1 MKYHS
6 VFDIIGPIM
15 IGPSSSHTAGAARIG
30 KAARSLFAR
39 QPKKAII
46 TLYGSFAK
54 TYKGHGTD
62 VAIVGGIL
70 GFDTYDNRIVDS
82 LVIAKDLGI
91 EIQVIPSNEQSEHPN
106 TARIYLED
114 EKGTLEIVGVSIGG
128 GKVEIVEIQGFKIKV
143 SGNQPSLIVFHEDRH
158 GVIASVST
166 TLSKFEINIGYMEV
180 ARKEK
185 GSIAMMVIETDQ
197 RITREVLNE
206 LESLKAVRQVALLK
220 TS

>member
-1 MKYHS
+1 MKYQS
-6 VFDIIGPIM
+6 VFDIIGPVM

-30 KAARSLFAR
+30 KAALSLFGR
-39 QPKKAII
+39 QPKKAVI
-46 TLYGSFAK
+46 TLYGSFTK

-91 EIQVIPSNEQSEHPN
+91 EIQFIPSNEQSEHPN

-128 GKVEIVEIQGFKIKV
+128 GKIEIVEIQGFKIKV
-143 SGNQPSLIVFHEDRH
+143 SGNQPLLIVFHEDRY

-166 TLSKFEINIGYMEV
+166 TLSKFKINIGYMEV

-185 GSIAMMVIETDQ
+185 GSLALMVIETDQ
-197 RITREVLNE
+197 PITQDVLKE
-206 LESLKAVRQVALLK
+206 LELLNAVRQVALLK

>member
-6 VFDIIGPIM
+6 VFDIIGPVM

-30 KAARSLFAR
+30 KAARSLFGR
-39 QPKKAII
+39 QPQKAVI

-82 LVIAKDLGI
+82 LVIAKDFGI
-91 EIQVIPSNEQSEHPN
+91 EIEFIPSNEETDHPN
-106 TARIYLED
+106 TAKIQLED
-114 EKGTLEIVGVSIGG
+114 EKGRIEVIGVSIGG
-128 GKVEIVEIQGFKIKV
+128 GKVEIIQIQGFKIKV
-143 SGNQPSLIVFHEDRH
+143 SGNHPSIIVFHEDRH

-166 TLSKFEINIGYMEV
+166 ILSKFEINIGYMEV

-197 RITREVLNE
+197 PITKEVIKE
-206 LESLKAVRQVALLK
+206 LELQKYVQQVALLK